1 MKVLII
7 EDEKPAADKLQRLL
21 ADQIDNC
28 EVVGVATSVKSSV
41 SLLQEHEEEL
51 DLIFMDIQL
60 TDGLSFEIFKQHE
73 VIVPVIFITAFNQYA
88 IEAFKS
94 NGIDYLLK
102 PLTEEGLAGSLAKW
116 KSLQKNF
123 SKSALPSSAIES
135 LMQQIQG
142 GKQYKDRFLVK
153 VGEHIRSV
161 PTKDVD
167 VLYADG
173 RIVYLVTN
181 QQAKYT
187 VDYKME
193 SLEQMLDPKLFFRTN
208 RTFIVHIDA
217 IRDVLVYSNS
227 RLKISVEAKLEEEII
242 VSRDRVP
249 AFKEWFGGGLN

>member
-1 MKVLII
+1 VKVLII

-21 ADQIDNC
+21 ADLVDHC
-28 EVVGVATSVKSSV
+28 EVVGIATSVKSGV
-41 SLLQEHEEEL
+41 SLIQEHQQQL

-60 TDGLSFEIFKQHE
+60 TDGLSFKIFEQQE
-73 VIVPVIFITAFNQYA
+73 VLVPVIFITAYNQYA

-102 PLTEEGLAGSLAKW
+102 PLTEEGLEASLAKW

-123 SKSALPSSAIES
+123 SKSQMPATTIES

-161 PTKDVD
+161 PSKDVA

-173 RIVYLVTN
+173 RIVYLITN

-187 VDYKME
+187 VDYKLE

-227 RLKISVEAKLEEEII
+227 RLKISVEAKLEEEIV
-242 VSRDRVP
+242 VSRDRVVT
-249 AFKEWFGGGLN
+249 FKEWFGGGLN